1 MNEKTSVEAPGLW
14 VVLMRSHRALSHIAE
29 RSISG
34 TGLGL
39 TDFATLEALLHK
51 GPLTIGEIQSK
62 VPLALG
68 SMTAVVD
75 RLERRGLILRTP
87 SRDDRRA
94 RVLKL
99 SPKGR
104 AVVQDAFRR
113 HAADLESAMA
123 VLTPGEKRQLRAL
136 LKKLGRFA
144 AGAEAKAKPK
154 ITARRRKAGS
164 GMTFLDPLKR

>member
-1 MNEKTSVEAPGLW
+1 MSVKSPIDAPGLW
-14 VVLMRSHRALSHIAE
+14 LVLLRSFRALNHIAE
-29 RSISG
+29 RSISDS
-34 TGLGL
+34 GLGL

-87 SRDDRRA
+87 SPADRRA

-104 AVVQDAFRR
+104 AVVEDAFRR

-123 VLTPGEKRQLRAL
+123 VLTQREKRQLRAL

-144 AGAEAKAKPK
+144 AATEPKATAKAKSRN
-154 ITARRRKAGS
+154 TR
-164 GMTFLDPLKR
+164 

>member
-1 MNEKTSVEAPGLW
+1 MSEKTRTDAPGLW
-14 VVLMRSHRALSHIAE
+14 LVLMRSHRALSHVAE

-39 TDFATLEALLHK
+39 TDFAALEALMHK

-75 RLERRGLILRTP
+75 RLERRGLIVRTP
-87 SRDDRRA
+87 SPADRRA
-94 RVLKL
+94 KVLKL

-104 AVVQDAFRR
+104 AAVEEAFRR

-123 VLTPGEKRQLRAL
+123 VLTRREKRQLRAL

-144 AGAEAKAKPK
+144 AAAEAKART
-154 ITARRRKAGS
+154 TAKSLR
-164 GMTFLDPLKR
+164 

>member
-1 MNEKTSVEAPGLW
+1 MSEETRIDAPGLW
-14 VVLMRSHRALSHIAE
+14 IVLLRSYLALKHIAE
-29 RSISG
+29 RSISD

-39 TDFATLEALLHK
+39 TEFATLEALLHK

-87 SRDDRRA
+87 SPADRRA
-94 RVLKL
+94 RILKL

-104 AVVQDAFRR
+104 VAVKDAFSR
-113 HAADLESAMA
+113 HAADLEWAMA
-123 VLTPGEKRQLRAL
+123 ILTHREKRQLRAL

-144 AGAEAKAKPK
+144 AAAGAKEKGRGKE
-154 ITARRRKAGS
+154 TR
-164 GMTFLDPLKR
+164 

>member
-1 MNEKTSVEAPGLW
+1 MSVKSPIDAPGLW
-14 VVLMRSHRALSHIAE
+14 LVLLRSFRALNHIAE
-29 RSISG
+29 RSISDS
-34 TGLGL
+34 GLGL

-87 SRDDRRA
+87 SPADRRA

-104 AVVQDAFRR
+104 AVVEDAFSR

-123 VLTPGEKRQLRAL
+123 VLTQREKRQLRAL

-144 AGAEAKAKPK
+144 AATEPKATAKAKSRN
-154 ITARRRKAGS
+154 TR
-164 GMTFLDPLKR
+164 

>member
-1 MNEKTSVEAPGLW
+1 LSVKSPIDAPGLW
-14 VVLMRSHRALSHIAE
+14 LVLLRSFRALNHIAE
-29 RSISG
+29 RSISDS
-34 TGLGL
+34 GLGL

-87 SRDDRRA
+87 SPADRRA

-104 AVVQDAFRR
+104 AVVEDAFSR

-123 VLTPGEKRQLRAL
+123 VLTQREKRQLRAL

-144 AGAEAKAKPK
+144 AATEPKATAKAKSRN
-154 ITARRRKAGS
+154 TR
-164 GMTFLDPLKR
+164 

>member
-1 MNEKTSVEAPGLW
+1 LSKEKAIDAPGLW
-14 VVLMRSHRALSHIAE
+14 LILMRSYRALSHIAE
-29 RSISG
+29 RSISD

-51 GPLTIGEIQSK
+51 GPLTIGEIQSR

-87 SRDDRRA
+87 SPADRRA

-104 AVVQDAFRR
+104 AAVKDAFSR

-123 VLTPGEKRQLRAL
+123 VLTHREKRQLRAL

-144 AGAEAKAKPK
+144 AAAEAKAKPR
-154 ITARRRKAGS
+154 IKAK
-164 GMTFLDPLKR
+164 TLR

>member
-1 MNEKTSVEAPGLW
+1 MSEKSPIDAPGLW
-14 VVLMRSHRALSHIAE
+14 IVLLRSFRALNHIAE
-29 RSISG
+29 RSISD

-87 SRDDRRA
+87 SPDDRRA
-94 RVLKL
+94 KVLKL
-99 SPKGR
+99 SSKGR
-104 AVVQDAFRR
+104 AAVKDAFSR

-123 VLTPGEKRQLRAL
+123 VLTHREKRQLRAL
-136 LKKLGRFA
+136 LKKVGRFA
-144 AGAEAKAKPK
+144 AATVG
-154 ITARRRKAGS
+154 RNS
-164 GMTFLDPLKR
+164 

>member
-1 MNEKTSVEAPGLW
+1 LSEKERIDAPGLW
-14 VVLMRSHRALSHIAE
+14 IVLLRTYRALSHIAE
-29 RSISG
+29 RSISD

-51 GPLTIGEIQSK
+51 GPLTIGEIQSR

-87 SRDDRRA
+87 SPADRRA
-94 RVLKL
+94 KVLRL

-104 AVVQDAFRR
+104 AVVKDAFSR
-113 HAADLESAMA
+113 HEADLESAMA
-123 VLTPGEKRQLRAL
+123 VLTHREKRQLRAL
-136 LKKLGRFA
+136 LKRLGRFA
-144 AGAEAKAKPK
+144 AAAEAKTEP
-154 ITARRRKAGS
+154 TPRN
-164 GMTFLDPLKR
+164 PQ

>member
-1 MNEKTSVEAPGLW
+1 LSEETRIDAPGLW
-14 VVLMRSHRALSHIAE
+14 LILLRSYRALSHIAE
-29 RSISG
+29 RSISDA
-34 TGLGL
+34 GLGL
-39 TDFATLEALLHK
+39 TEFATLEALLHK

-75 RLERRGLILRTP
+75 RLERRGLIVRTP
-87 SRDDRRA
+87 SPADRRA
-94 RVLKL
+94 KVLKL

-104 AVVQDAFRR
+104 AAVEEAFRR

-123 VLTPGEKRQLRAL
+123 VLTRREKRQLRAL

-144 AGAEAKAKPK
+144 AAAEAKART
-154 ITARRRKAGS
+154 TAKSLR
-164 GMTFLDPLKR
+164 

>member
-1 MNEKTSVEAPGLW
+1 MSEETRIDAAGLW
-14 VVLMRSHRALSHIAE
+14 LILLRSYRALSRIAE
-29 RSISG
+29 RSIRD

-39 TDFATLEALLHK
+39 TEFATLEALLHK
-51 GPLTIGEIQSK
+51 GPLTIGEIQTK

-75 RLERRGLILRTP
+75 RLERKGLILRTP
-87 SRDDRRA
+87 SPDDRRA

-104 AVVQDAFRR
+104 AAVKDAFSR

-123 VLTPGEKRQLRAL
+123 VLTQREKRQLRAL

-144 AGAEAKAKPK
+144 AAAEAKAKASAKSRNTP
-154 ITARRRKAGS
+154 
-164 GMTFLDPLKR
+164 

>member
-1 MNEKTSVEAPGLW
+1 MSEKTRIDAPGLW
-14 VVLMRSHRALSHIAE
+14 LVLLRTYRALSHIAE
-29 RSISG
+29 RSISA

-87 SRDDRRA
+87 SPTDRRA
-94 RVLKL
+94 KVLKL

-104 AVVQDAFRR
+104 AAVQSAFLR
-113 HAADLESAMA
+113 HAADLEAAVA
-123 VLTPGEKRQLRAL
+123 VLTHREKRQIRAL

-144 AGAEAKAKPK
+144 AAEGKAEANAKS
-154 ITARRRKAGS
+154 TNTR
-164 GMTFLDPLKR
+164 

>member
-1 MNEKTSVEAPGLW
+1 LSKKPPIDAPGLW
-14 VVLMRSHRALSHIAE
+14 LVLVRCHRALSRIAE
-29 RSISG
+29 RSIRDA
-34 TGLGL
+34 GLGL

-68 SMTAVVD
+68 SMTAAVD
-75 RLERRGLILRTP
+75 RLEKGGLILRTP
-87 SRDDRRA
+87 SPDDRRA

-104 AVVQDAFRR
+104 ALVQGAFTR
-113 HAADLESAMA
+113 HAAELESAMT
-123 VLTPGEKRQLRAL
+123 VLTYREKRQLRAL

-144 AGAEAKAKPK
+144 AAAEARGKPGN
-154 ITARRRKAGS
+154 TR
-164 GMTFLDPLKR
+164 

>member
-1 MNEKTSVEAPGLW
+1 LSEETRIDAPGLW
-14 VVLMRSHRALSHIAE
+14 LVLLRSYRALSHIAE

-87 SRDDRRA
+87 SPADRRA
-94 RVLKL
+94 KILKL

-104 AVVQDAFRR
+104 AAVEEAFRR
-113 HAADLESAMA
+113 HAADLETVMA
-123 VLTPGEKRQLRAL
+123 VLDQREKRQLHDL
-136 LKKLGRFA
+136 LKRIGLFA
-144 AGAEAKAKPK
+144 AA
-154 ITARRRKAGS
+154 ARAAPAASER
-164 GMTFLDPLKR
+164 T